1 MMEIGI
7 EYIIIGMALHVV
19 EIAGIMTILIMELF
33 KDQKK

>member
-7 EYIIIGMALHVV
+7 GYILLGMALHVA
-19 EIAGIMTILIMELF
+19 EIAGILTILIMELF

>member
-7 EYIIIGMALHVV
+7 GYILLGMALHVA
-19 EIAGIMTILIMELF
+19 EIAGILAILIMELF